1 MPTPRRLI
9 ENDFRDA
16 DDTVPWPGGCARQ
29 SAETCAGDE
38 RLTAMRLMVSNLD
51 ESLLR
56 REGRAGLPFGR
67 LLRLYLDP
75 GALFKDASCGSLLAR
90 EQARRYNV
98 RHRWMLLAYV
108 RRWMTI
114 AVFFFASVGAAEA
127 LGAQIVY
134 SEDLRHKQKYRTVRI
149 ENPFH

>member
-1 MPTPRRLI
+1 M
-9 ENDFRDA
+9 
-16 DDTVPWPGGCARQ
+16 
-29 SAETCAGDE
+29 S
-38 RLTAMRLMVSNLD
+38 LMVSNLD

-75 GALFKDASCGSLLAR
+75 GALFKDASCGSLVVR

-127 LGAQIVY
+127 LAAGQWFTPAMAAGFGVGFCVAVTVSVQTLIAYVLLGAGA
-134 SEDLRHKQKYRTVRI
+134 LRSGSR
-149 ENPFH
+149 

>member
-1 MPTPRRLI
+1 
-9 ENDFRDA
+9 
-16 DDTVPWPGGCARQ
+16 
-29 SAETCAGDE
+29 
-38 RLTAMRLMVSNLD
+38 MRLMVSNLD

-90 EQARRYNV
+90 QQARRYNV
-98 RHRWMLLAYV
+98 RYRRMLLAYA

-114 AVFFFASVGAAEA
+114 AVFFLFAVGATEA
-127 LGAQIVY
+127 LGAGQPFTPAVAASFAVAFCVAVTATVQIFVAY
-134 SEDLRHKQKYRTVRI
+134 LLLGASEARGSSR
-149 ENPFH
+149 

>member
-1 MPTPRRLI
+1 MG
-9 ENDFRDA
+9 EK
-16 DDTVPWPGGCARQ
+16 Q
-29 SAETCAGDE
+29 
-38 RLTAMRLMVSNLD
+38 LTGMRLSVSNLE

-56 REGRAGLPFGR
+56 REGRAGLSFGR

-98 RHRWMLLAYV
+98 RHRWMLLTYV

-114 AVFFFASVGAAEA
+114 AVFFFLSVGAAEA
-127 LGAQIVY
+127 LGAGRSFTPAVAAGFGVGFCVAVAVSVQTLIAY
-134 SEDLRHKQKYRTVRI
+134 LLLGAGALRSGSR
-149 ENPFH
+149 